1 LSDLRLRTNA
11 VCADG
16 ENALLLRNRS
26 VSFSL
31 APSDQAALFEF
42 AEGQS
47 NRGDGMIVLWFR
59 NDVASQR
66 A

>member
-1 LSDLRLRTNA
+1 LPFRRSSRIKREKSGSLSAAR
-11 VCADG
+11 G
-16 ENALLLRNRS
+16 AL
-26 VSFSL
+26 V
-31 APSDQAALFEF
+31 DQAALFEF

>member
-1 LSDLRLRTNA
+1 MLNHA
-11 VCADG
+11 FADQAREIRVFVRG
-16 ENALLLRNRS
+16 AGAL
-26 VSFSL
+26 V
-31 APSDQAALFEF
+31 DQAALFEF

-47 NRGDGMIVLWFR
+47 NGGDGMTVLWFR